1 MLVAAILVPLMLVAC
16 AEPDPGGPASPPPPA
31 NGADGSGPVPTQ
43 LFEQIL
49 GDAASRTGVEPGA
62 IETVSAEAVTWSDGS
77 LGCPEPGGMYTQALV
92 PGYRL
97 VLSAGDETLDYHA
110 DQGGTFVLC
119 PADRARDPIEDGG
132 SSS

>member
-16 AEPDPGGPASPPPPA
+16 ADADPGGPASPPPPA
-31 NGADGSGPVPTQ
+31 DGGDGSGPVPGQ
-43 LFEQIL
+43 LFAEIV
-49 GDAASRTGVEPGA
+49 GDAAARTEVEPGA
-62 IETVSAEAVTWSDGS
+62 IEVVSAEAVTWSDGS

-110 DQGGTFVLC
+110 DQGGNFVLC
-119 PADRARDPIEDGG
+119 PPDRARDPIEDGG
-132 SSS
+132 GSS